1 MRLPWGQTEI
11 GSFLL
16 SMTTIIMLLIAGIV
30 YFVVQYRRRRL
41 MHDKEKKILDDQHK
55 AELLSSQLEIQ
66 QQTMQHI
73 GREIHDNV
81 GQKLTLASL
90 YALRLGHNNRDAA
103 INEPLTS
110 ISNLINESLTEL
122 RKLSENLTDNDLL
135 TAGIEGLIKKEC
147 DKINTLGECRAAAIF
162 TGLPMLVSLPVKTI
176 VLRVLQEFMQNSLK
190 HAACREIIIEIENQQ
205 EGLKIFIADD
215 GGGFDTAAPGGKGNG
230 LKNMQKRAEMI
241 GADFLLRSEKEK
253 GTSLR
258 IFIPIHQLNL

>member
-1 MRLPWGQTEI
+1 MGKSEI
-11 GSFLL
+11 
-16 SMTTIIMLLIAGIV
+16 TIFIILISIILLILISGVFVFV
-30 YFVVQYRRRRL
+30 YRYRKRKL
-41 MHDKEKKILDDQHK
+41 IHESEKKQLDDQHK

-90 YALRLGHNNRDAA
+90 YALRLGHNNQDAA

-147 DKINTLGECRAAAIF
+147 DKINTLGSCRAAVTF
-162 TGLPMLVSLPVKTI
+162 TGLPVLVSLPVKTI

-190 HAACREIIIEIENQQ
+190 HASCKEIIIEIENQQ
-205 EGLKIFIADD
+205 TGLKIFIADD

-241 GADFLLRSEKEK
+241 GADFLLQSEKEK
-253 GTSLR
+253 GTLLR
-258 IFIPIHQLNL
+258 IFIPIQQLNL